1 MTERRLPHFQAAD
14 KIKLLLATPSRK
26 SGTAFASVFL
36 FNAKE
41 KLRTAFARAILNE
54 IPYDIV

>member
-1 MTERRLPHFQAAD
+1 MTERRLPHFQATD

-26 SGTAFASVFL
+26 SGTASASVFP

-41 KLRTAFARAILNE
+41 KLRLAFAHAILNE
-54 IPYDIV
+54 ILYDIV